1 MKISLRWLN
10 DFVKVDDIDPFELSQ
25 LLTMKTAETE
35 GVYSK
40 NQDYSNIYTCE
51 ILEAVK
57 IDEKH
62 FKCRVVSDKE
72 YTVISGAPNTRKGL
86 KTFHIKPGGKLDGE
100 TITTKSFSGEVSEGM
115 LLSGKELGI
124 NNDHSGLFELPHD
137 IKTGIEIGEFTDY
150 YDYVIEIDNK
160 SLTHRPDLWGIFGF
174 SREIKAI
181 LGRDNREP
189 KIFDKNNVK
198 DLPEFPIEII
208 DREKC
213 YRYVGVKIGN
223 IKVEHSPLNIQ
234 IRLSNTGHVPRNI
247 IVDLTNYVMTEIGQ
261 PLHAFDGNSIKKIVV
276 DSAKED
282 FVFKTLDKVDRK
294 LPKGILLIKN
304 EDTPVAIAG
313 IMGGGNSDIRDDS
326 QTLFLESANFDAS
339 HIRKMSTRISLRTDS
354 SARFEKSLDPENA
367 LIGCLRYVQLL
378 KENQKDIKIESSIT
392 DKNYNPF
399 KRNVIY
405 TDYSYIKKTIGI
417 EIENERIKSIL
428 KSLEFEVEED
438 KDRIKITAPTYRST
452 KDISIKE
459 DIVEEVVRIYG
470 FDNVKPVLPKLQI
483 SATIKNVENEKDNLV
498 KDLLTY
504 KYNLNEVDSHPWY
517 DDKFNKKIGFKT
529 GGEIEIKNPI
539 TIDNKLLRTTLLPTL
554 LKFSFENLK
563 YFDQFALYEI
573 GKTFHQNTEIKRLGI
588 ISVDKKIKNQEEK
601 SFFKLKSILND
612 IFERLTGKEPV
623 YRNPT
628 EHQLINPS
636 ISADIYFSLDDKNYE
651 PVGYLGIIHPKIN
664 SLLDKKVVIAFTEIE
679 IEKIYGFEKSILF
692 KQFSTFPQTILDFSI
707 LKNKKELFID
717 FEQKI
722 KEFKNELVK
731 DFKIYDIYS
740 GENILEGFESVT
752 VRFTIGSDQKTLTG
766 EEISEFQNQFIQFI
780 KDKGYTLRS

>member
-1 MKISLRWLN
+1 
-10 DFVKVDDIDPFELSQ
+10 
-25 LLTMKTAETE
+25 
-35 GVYSK
+35 
-40 NQDYSNIYTCE
+40 
-51 ILEAVK
+51 
-57 IDEKH
+57 
-62 FKCRVVSDKE
+62 
-72 YTVISGAPNTRKGL
+72 
-86 KTFHIKPGGKLDGE
+86 
-100 TITTKSFSGEVSEGM
+100 
-115 LLSGKELGI
+115 
-124 NNDHSGLFELPHD
+124 
-137 IKTGIEIGEFTDY
+137 
-150 YDYVIEIDNK
+150 
-160 SLTHRPDLWGIFGF
+160 
-174 SREIKAI
+174 
-181 LGRDNREP
+181 
-189 KIFDKNNVK
+189 
-198 DLPEFPIEII
+198 
-208 DREKC
+208 
-213 YRYVGVKIGN
+213 
-223 IKVEHSPLNIQ
+223 
-234 IRLSNTGHVPRNI
+234 
-247 IVDLTNYVMTEIGQ
+247 
-261 PLHAFDGNSIKKIVV
+261 
-276 DSAKED
+276 
-282 FVFKTLDKVDRK
+282 
-294 LPKGILLIKN
+294 
-304 EDTPVAIAG
+304 
-313 IMGGGNSDIRDDS
+313 
-326 QTLFLESANFDAS
+326 
-339 HIRKMSTRISLRTDS
+339 
-354 SARFEKSLDPENA
+354 
-367 LIGCLRYVQLL
+367 
-378 KENQKDIKIESSIT
+378 
-392 DKNYNPF
+392 
-399 KRNVIY
+399 
-405 TDYSYIKKTIGI
+405 
-417 EIENERIKSIL
+417 
-428 KSLEFEVEED
+428 
-438 KDRIKITAPTYRST
+438 
-452 KDISIKE
+452 
-459 DIVEEVVRIYG
+459 
-470 FDNVKPVLPKLQI
+470 VKPVLPKLQI